1 MSMGGYGS
9 DYDYS
14 TSDAVVKKSVKSY
27 NVDLGREYEEARV
40 IPPPPKGKV
49 LVTKAKLPLVV
60 AVDVTGSMREFPQII
75 FEKLCILYNEVL
87 FFLPEDL
94 KNSFEISFAAV
105 GDAYCDQAPLQVTNF
120 AAGPE
125 LDLNIKSLYPE
136 GGGGGQ
142 ARETYELVAY
152 YYALKCELL
161 NAQER
166 PRPIFIFVGDEGFYS
181 KASRDHIVNLIGDT
195 PRTDVDSKE
204 IFDALMRKFSTYIL
218 RVKYVHDEKAE
229 EFIHK
234 QWEETL
240 GKERVF
246 LMEDPRRVVDT
257 IIGIVAASVDKFDE
271 FRERIEIRQTPAQ
284 VAQVYSTLNGF
295 ESENQKKYVY
305 QIAALECPRCGAK
318 LGEMPDYGRPVKCE
332 MCDYLIVR
340 I

>member
-1 MSMGGYGS
+1 MGGYGS

-14 TSDAVVKKSVKSY
+14 TTDTVVKRSVKSY
-27 NVDLGREYEEARV
+27 NIDQGREYTEV
-40 IPPPPKGKV
+40 KSILPPPKGKV

-60 AVDVTGSMREFPQII
+60 AVDVTGSMREFPKII

-94 KNSFEISFAAV
+94 KNSFEISFAAL

-120 AAGPE
+120 ATGPE
-125 LDLNIKSLYPE
+125 LDLNIQSLYPE
-136 GGGGGQ
+136 GGGGGH

-152 YYALKCELL
+152 YYAMKCELL
-161 NAQER
+161 NAQDQ

-181 KASRDHIVNLIGDT
+181 KVSRDHIMNLIGDK

-204 IFDALMRKFSTYIL
+204 VFDVLMKKFSTYIL
-218 RVKYVHDEKAE
+218 RVKYGGTYE
-229 EFIHK
+229 EVIQK

-246 LMEDPRRVVDT
+246 VMEDPRRVVDT
-257 IIGIVAASVDKFDE
+257 IIGIVAAQVDKFDE
-271 FRERIEIRQTPAQ
+271 FKERIEIRQTPNQ
-284 VAQVYSTLNGF
+284 VEQVYTTLNGF

-305 QIAALECPRCGAK
+305 QIAALECPKCGAK
-318 LGEMPDYGRPVKCE
+318 LKSVPDFGRPVKCE
-332 MCDYLIVR
+332 MCAYIIVR